1 MSEPVIVLDKLT
13 KSYGKRR
20 AMENGGVLTV
30 LHSLSMRVRFSALSG
45 RMARENPPRSAP

>member
-13 KSYGKRR
+13 KSYG
-20 AMENGGVLTV
+20 NGGVLTV